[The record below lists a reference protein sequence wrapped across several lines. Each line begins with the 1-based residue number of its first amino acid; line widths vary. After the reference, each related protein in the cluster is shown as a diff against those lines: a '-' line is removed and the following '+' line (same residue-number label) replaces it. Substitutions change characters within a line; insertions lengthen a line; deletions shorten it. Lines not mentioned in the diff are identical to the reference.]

1 MEIPL
6 QAQVECTDGVC
17 GRSVYVLINP
27 VVDQVTH
34 VVVREDASPNTEYIV
49 PVDVVSETI
58 ADTIQLRCSQAE
70 LEKMDPFVQTRFV
83 EEKVPYRAASY
94 GYGSGGYGMANAYY
108 WPYVSPEGTVRV
120 PVEYQQI
127 PPGELAV
134 RRGTRVEATD
144 GPVGRVDE
152 FVVNPEN
159 GHITHLV
166 MREGHLWG
174 QKDVIIPL
182 SAMKAMGDTRE
193 DAVFLNIDK
202 HQIESLPTFP
212 LHRRWS

>member
-34 VVVREDASPNTEYIV
+34 LVVREDSSPNTEYIV

-58 ADTIQLRCSQAE
+58 ADTIQLRCSKAE
-70 LEKMDPFVQTRFV
+70 LEKMAPFVQTRFV
-83 EEKVPYRAASY
+83 EEKVPYRAGSD

-120 PVEYQQI
+120 TMEYQQI

-134 RRGTRVEATD
+134 HRGTRVEATD
-144 GPVGRVDE
+144 GSVGRVDE

-182 SAMKAMGDTRE
+182 STMKAMGDTRE

>member
-17 GRSVYVLINP
+17 GRSVFVLINP
-27 VVDQVTH
+27 VIDQVTH
-34 VVVREDASPNTEYIV
+34 LVVREDATNTEYIV
-49 PVDVVSETI
+49 PVDSVIETI
-58 ADTIQLRCSQAE
+58 ADTIRLRCTKAE
-70 LEKMDPFVQTRFV
+70 LEKMDPFIKTKFI
-83 EEKVPYRAASY
+83 EEKVPEKTWAY
-94 GYGSGGYGMANAYY
+94 GGGSIGIGANYY
-108 WPYVSPEGTVRV
+108 FPYVSSERTAYKAL
-120 PVEYQQI
+120 ENQQI
-127 PPGELAV
+127 PSGELAV
-134 RRGTRVEATD
+134 RRGTLVEATD
-144 GPVGRVDE
+144 GYVGKVDE

-174 QKDVIIPL
+174 KKDVIIPV
-182 SAMKAMGDTRE
+182 SAMGDTH
-193 DAVFLNIDK
+193 DDTVFLKLDK

>member
-6 QAQVECTDGVC
+6 NAEVECTDGVY
-17 GRSVYVLINP
+17 GRSVYALINP

-34 VVVREDASPNTEYIV
+34 LVVKEDSFPNTEYIV
-49 PVDVVSETI
+49 PVDFVTETI
-58 ADTIQLRCSQAE
+58 ADTIQLRCNKAA
-70 LEKMDPFVQTRFV
+70 LEKMEPFIKTTFIEETVPETYYSYGGGMYGMGSLYYMPFVTP
-83 EEKVPYRAASY
+83 EK
-94 GYGSGGYGMANAYY
+94 
-108 WPYVSPEGTVRV
+108 TVFV
-120 PVEYQQI
+120 PVDAQQV

-144 GPVGRVDE
+144 GYVGHVDE

-182 SAMKAMGDTRE
+182 SAMSDARKDT
-193 DAVFLNIDK
+193 VFLKLDK

-212 LHRRWS
+212 LQRRWS